1 MRRTTFAAWRF
12 GVLALALGAAASCSK
27 SHPSATAAPVV
38 PPPQPTVAAVPP
50 PAEGEHGAGKKGG
63 GKFNES
69 AVYVDGV
76 AKGVLRYS
84 EMPPQLKPFAF
95 PEIDD
100 LDVARYYRLT
110 DYLQAVGVDVEKIHE
125 MHIYGSHDRVAVI
138 TGAEL
143 RAARER
149 VIFDFT
155 RQTSGKPRAK
165 WAQTHAFVHKPMVD
179 IISVIAIYSAKTPP
193 TYEHGEIRLDGKE
206 VDDAVP
212 YVGDGVP
219 KGTRVYVD
227 GKLDGWVRRKK
238 LPNKLIAPGS
248 SDTHARFSTDAF
260 LAYVGADS
268 RGAKA
273 IDFYDGDTMLARVD
287 GKAWALSKGDY
298 VFELPQRSHGKVQ
311 ELFPG
316 DKSSRITS
324 IQLYVH
330 TTPPARQPDPAAFEP
345 QGGSDDSQNG
355 GPGSGDREGSGGN
368 NGVTP
373 AAQGVNSPGSPAD
386 DDDQN

>member
-1 MRRTTFAAWRF
+1 MWRF
-12 GVLALALGAAASCSK
+12 GAIALALGMAASCSK
-27 SHPSATAAPVV
+27 SHPSAAAQPAAP
-38 PPPQPTVAAVPP
+38 PAQPVLPDVPP
-50 PAEGEHGAGKKGG
+50 PAVGEHGAGKKGG

-69 AVYVDGV
+69 AVYVDGQ
-76 AKGVLRYS
+76 AKGILRFS
-84 EMPPQLKPFAF
+84 ELPPSLKPFPM

-110 DYLQAVGVDVEKIHE
+110 DYFQAIGVDVEKIRE
-125 MHIYGSHDRVAVI
+125 LHIYGSHDRVAVV

-143 RAARER
+143 LAHKER
-149 VIFDFT
+149 VLFDFT
-155 RQTSGKPRAK
+155 RRTSGKPRAR
-165 WAQTHAFVHKPMVD
+165 WSQLHGLPHKPMVD
-179 IISVIAIYSAKTPP
+179 VILDIAIYVAKTPP
-193 TYEHGEIRLDGKE
+193 TYSHGDILLDGKVIE
-206 VDDAVP
+206 EGIP

-227 GKLDGWVRRKK
+227 GKLDGWVRRKQ

-248 SDTHARFSTDAF
+248 EQAHAKFSTDAF

-273 IDFYDGDTMLARVD
+273 IDFFDGDTLLDRVD
-287 GKAWALSKGDY
+287 AKSWAQSKGQY

-311 ELFPG
+311 EIFPG
-316 DKSSRITS
+316 DKSARISS

-330 TTPPARQPDPAAFEP
+330 TTPPSRQPDPAAFEQ
-345 QGGSDDSQNG
+345 QGGSDDTQNG
-355 GPGSGDREGSGGN
+355 GAGSGNGDGSGGN

-373 AAQGVNSPGSPAD
+373 AAQPVNNGSAPAD
-386 DDDQN
+386 DDEF